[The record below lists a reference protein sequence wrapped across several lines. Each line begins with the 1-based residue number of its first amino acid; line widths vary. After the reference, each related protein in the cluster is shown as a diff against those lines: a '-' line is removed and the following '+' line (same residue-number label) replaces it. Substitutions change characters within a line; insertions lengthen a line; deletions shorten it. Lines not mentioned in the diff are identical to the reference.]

1 MDDTPEEQVERSRRL
16 ARIRKRRQ
24 RTKEREDKRQKIL
37 EVEGEAEGTL
47 SAKRKATTDGRSA
60 ELPLRRSRRLES
72 VRQSAMARLDRE
84 TNDHRFVVESD
95 EQKTSILLCS
105 AMHSN
110 ARLAILFNFFT
121 PSERRQPLHVALHI
135 CHAYSLFLIARR
147 VLCACVYLV
156 QS

>member
-1 MDDTPEEQVERSRRL
+1 MDDTPEGQVEHSRRL
-16 ARIRKRRQ
+16 ARIRKLRQ
-24 RTKEREDKRQKIL
+24 RTKEREDKRQKIS

-95 EQKTSILLCS
+95 EQKTSILLCYALQRTLS
-105 AMHSN
+105 HS
-110 ARLAILFNFFT
+110 LQFFYT
-121 PSERRQPLHVALHI
+121 
-135 CHAYSLFLIARR
+135 F
-147 VLCACVYLV
+147 
-156 QS
+156 